1 MPPLDQPTHDGMEDR
16 SFLDAD
22 PVKPELLPDRVR
34 QLRWKLNQ
42 KAFVSPMRKVYRRAG
57 CGKSARPVR
66 RGGAQGGLT
75 TPCGS
80 LLYRNLE
87 FIIKTKIYLHF

>member
-1 MPPLDQPTHDGMEDR
+1 MPPLDQPAHYGMEDK

-22 PVKPELLPDRVR
+22 AVSPELLPDRVR
-34 QLRWKLNQ
+34 QLRWKLNP
-42 KAFVSPMRKVYRRAG
+42 KAIVPPVRKVYRRAG
-57 CGKSARPVR
+57 CGKSACPVR

-80 LLYRNLE
+80 LLYC
-87 FIIKTKIYLHF
+87 HP